1 MTRKNLI
8 RSLVLGTL
16 AVAVSACVYGPPY
29 GYYGYYAYPP
39 YPEYYG
45 YPGSYYDGYYYP
57 PSVSFGFYGQTWHG
71 RGRH

>member
-8 RSLVLGTL
+8 RGLVLGAL

-29 GYYGYYAYPP
+29 GYYAYPP

-45 YPGSYYDGYYYP
+45 YPGYYYDGYYYL
-57 PSVSFGFYGQTWHG
+57 PSVSFGVYGQTWHG